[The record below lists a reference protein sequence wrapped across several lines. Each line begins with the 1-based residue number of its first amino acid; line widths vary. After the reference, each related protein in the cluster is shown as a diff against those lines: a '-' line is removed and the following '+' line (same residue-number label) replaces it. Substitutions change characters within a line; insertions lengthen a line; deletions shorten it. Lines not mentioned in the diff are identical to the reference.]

1 MNVASDRSSSS
12 NAATQTPYSWLIWP
26 SGSLGYN
33 QKRSLAARCYWEP
46 GLSSL
51 THTQLDCRKML
62 LEGQQGGGS
71 CVKLWP
77 LKAGKKP
84 DLPLLLKTCVYS
96 LTNPPVNA
104 GMDHSFGPGKNYH
117 MTIRESSL
125 STQRVTALTEVTQK
139 NRRRSSPPANA
150 LSHSRQQVLSLMAV
164 TWGQRRQCSCHHE
177 M

>member
-1 MNVASDRSSSS
+1 MWPVIGQAAVMQLHRLLTAGLFGPPDHWDTTKKGLLLLAVTGNQAFLLLPTHSWTVAKCCLRV
-12 NAATQTPYSWLIWP
+12 N
-26 SGSLGYN
+26 
-33 QKRSLAARCYWEP
+33 K
-46 GLSSL
+46 
-51 THTQLDCRKML
+51 
-62 LEGQQGGGS
+62 GGGS

-84 DLPLLLKTCVYS
+84 DLPFLLKTCVYS

-150 LSHSRQQVLSLMAV
+150 LSHSRQQVLSVMAV